1 MEGQDHSGAQLYDL
15 PLSREKVVG
24 SLTSKSAMM
33 KVASVRRDPSAAVT
47 VEKRLAGG
55 ST

>member
-1 MEGQDHSGAQLYDL
+1 MEGQDHSGAQLYNP
-15 PLSREKVVG
+15 PLRREKVVG
-24 SLTSKSAMM
+24 NLTAMSAMI
-33 KVASVRRDPSAAVT
+33 KAASVRRDPSAAVN